1 MKTDVEIIERTK
13 EEDIVRFQSQKITFS
28 FDMIVHIKEAMVGL
42 SSRSLTLAL
51 KVSVFFTKINFYGY
65 VFLNLT

>member
-42 SSRSLTLAL
+42 SSRSLALAL
-51 KVSVFFTKINFYGY
+51 KVS
-65 VFLNLT
+65 